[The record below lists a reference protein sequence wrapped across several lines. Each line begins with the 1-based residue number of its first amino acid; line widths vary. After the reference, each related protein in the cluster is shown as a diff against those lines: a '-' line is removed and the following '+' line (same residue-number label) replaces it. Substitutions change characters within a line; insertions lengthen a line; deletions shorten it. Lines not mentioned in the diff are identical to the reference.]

1 MEKKRKRYLSQR
13 AQIIRRS
20 RDRKEKP
27 GELLEQLLVYRSE
40 FTELDKIYF
49 ESNEK
54 QRTIIR
60 YQLSTS

>member
-20 RDRKEKP
+20 RERKEKS